1 MLLQFNDICANRAIY
16 RLPAYEPRITDMTDE
31 CRSDFVD
38 LLVGL
43 DRPSRCSRFGFAAND
58 AILAKHAGT
67 AIERASKVIGIYTDK
82 RLRGVLEAY
91 PCSNEGPTKIAV
103 VVDQNW
109 RRQGLG
115 IALIYSAQQWASSQ
129 QLQVLR
135 LIFSRANWPMRHLAH
150 KLNARLDV
158 LLDELCADI
167 VVGSPRERWNTT
179 TYIKDHSSQAFD
191 GGEHD
196 SC

>member
-1 MLLQFNDICANRAIY
+1 MLLQFNDICANGAICHSRAF
-16 RLPAYEPRITDMTDE
+16 APRITDMSDQ

-43 DRPSRCSRFGFAAND
+43 DSASRCSRFGFAAND
-58 AILAKHAGT
+58 TILAKHAAT
-67 AIERASKVIGIYTDK
+67 AIRHASKVIGIYPENH
-82 RLRGVLEAY
+82 LRGVLEAY
-91 PCSNEGPTKIAV
+91 PCPNGDPTRIAV

-115 IALIYSAQQWASSQ
+115 TALIQSALQWASSQ
-129 QLQVLR
+129 QLEVVR
-135 LIFSRANWPMRHLAH
+135 LTFSRANWPMRHLAH

-167 VVGSPRERWNTT
+167 TVGSPGERWKTP
-179 TYIKDHSSQAFD
+179 A
-191 GGEHD
+191 
-196 SC
+196 